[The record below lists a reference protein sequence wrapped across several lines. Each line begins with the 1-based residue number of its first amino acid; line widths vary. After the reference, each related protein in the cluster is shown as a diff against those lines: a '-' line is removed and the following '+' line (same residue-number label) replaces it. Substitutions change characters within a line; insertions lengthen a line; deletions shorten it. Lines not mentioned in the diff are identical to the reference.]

1 VDQSFRAFDSQV
13 EAAPQQ
19 PTGRTSCN
27 SLRQARLTQPQDQ
40 AKPAASEHQ
49 LAFGINMAQATAAI
63 PAAKLPATIGRF
75 RPTRVLGRGG
85 QGVVYLAYDPKLE
98 REVAIKTLT
107 RGKRTPDRL
116 IAEARNVA
124 KLDHPG
130 IVPLYEIE
138 LTDDAPYLIYQF
150 AEGQSLAA
158 LMENAEPGA
167 IHQTVSLIVGV
178 LDAIG
183 YAHSQGILHRD
194 LSPANVLVDS
204 KGRPRILDF
213 GVSTVVTADTQ
224 GNDMV
229 GTANYMPPECIAKGS
244 IGPHSD
250 LYSIGVILHEMLTG
264 RRLFAAESTMAV
276 IYKILHEKVLPPSAF
291 NPTIDKPLDE
301 IVLRAIA
308 RDPAARYTS
317 AEAMKE
323 ALEAYLRPAEEAA
336 PANKQ
341 TGALDFLL
349 RRMARKPD
357 FPAVSALIA
366 EINNKSGRP
375 ESDDVNELANVILKD
390 YALTTKLLKLVNS
403 AVYGQY
409 GGTITTVSRA
419 VLILGFDAIRTA
431 ALSIA
436 IFEHLKS
443 GTQADA
449 LKDAA
454 CGSFLSAMLAKDLG
468 KMIAGVN
475 AEEAFIGAMFHRLG
489 RHLAIYYFP
498 EEFEEIQTLVAQR
511 GKPELAVAR
520 EVLGTGYAEF
530 GIAVARQWNFPE
542 KIQLAMTPPREGKV
556 PAPSSGMQKGALLAA
571 YANEI
576 AENIAISG
584 DDQDL
589 ELRLKRLGDRY
600 DACLKIAAPHLREA
614 VTRAVEATRN
624 YAILLTVDVK
634 TSNFFKRVVRRLSG
648 DAMAEKMLSATPA
661 MQVAGNSLAQTSEE
675 ASDDRRT
682 VLVNAVTE
690 ITDALL
696 EQIPVNQIFS
706 MVLEAFYRGIDF
718 TRVLLLLRDPK
729 HHAMQARLGLGHDVS
744 DVVPKFSFKLDDA
757 PDIFNEAVRKGREFI
772 VLDVNAAQYQG
783 QIPGWC
789 RAVTNPYSILLFPLM
804 ANKACIGLIYADK
817 VGEQVLFSVQEL
829 KLLNTLIKQASLAFN
844 QRR

>member
-1 VDQSFRAFDSQV
+1 
-13 EAAPQQ
+13 
-19 PTGRTSCN
+19 
-27 SLRQARLTQPQDQ
+27 
-40 AKPAASEHQ
+40 
-49 LAFGINMAQATAAI
+49 MAQAAASTPSLPTA
-63 PAAKLPATIGRF
+63 IGRF
-75 RPTRVLGRGG
+75 LPTRILGRGG
-85 QGVVYLAYDPKLE
+85 QGVVYLAHDPKLD
-98 REVAIKTLT
+98 REVAVKTLT

-138 LTDDAPYLIYQF
+138 LGNDTPYLIYQF
-150 AEGQSLAA
+150 AEGQPLTK
-158 LMENAEPGA
+158 LIETAEPGA
-167 IHQTVSLIVGV
+167 IHQSVRLIIGV

-194 LSPANVLVDS
+194 LSPANILVDS
-204 KGRPRILDF
+204 KERPRILDF
-213 GVSTVVTADTQ
+213 GVSTVVTEDTQ

-229 GTANYMPPECIAKGS
+229 GTVNYMPPECIAKGS

-250 LYSIGVILHEMLTG
+250 IYSIGVILHELLTG
-264 RRLFAAESTMAV
+264 RRLFAADTTMAV

-291 NPTIDKPLDE
+291 NQTIDKPLDA
-301 IVLRAIA
+301 IVQQAIA
-308 RDPAARYTS
+308 RDPAQRYRS

-323 ALEAYLRPAEEAA
+323 ALEGYLRPSEDQA
-336 PANKQ
+336 PVANKQ
-341 TGALDFLL
+341 NGALDFLM

-366 EINNKSGRP
+366 DISNKSGRP

-436 IFEHLKS
+436 IFEHIKN

-454 CGSFLSAMLAKDLG
+454 CGSFLSAVVAKDMG
-468 KMIAGVN
+468 KATPGVD

-498 EEFEEIQTLVAQR
+498 EEFEEIQTMVAQR
-511 GKPELAVAR
+511 GKSEQSVAR

-530 GIAVARQWNFPE
+530 GMAVAKQWNFPE
-542 KIQLAMTPPREGKV
+542 KLQLAMTPAREGKI
-556 PAPSSGMQKGALLAA
+556 PAATTSMQKGAQMAA
-571 YANEI
+571 FANEVAEGI
-576 AENIAISG
+576 AEST
-584 DDQDL
+584 DEQDL
-589 ELRLKRLGDRY
+589 DARLKKIGDRY
-600 DACLKIAAPHLREA
+600 EASFKVQIPQLKETVAK
-614 VTRAVEATRN
+614 AVEATRE
-624 YAILLTVDVK
+624 YATLLTVDVK
-634 TSNFFKRVVRRLSG
+634 TSSFFKRVVRRLSG
-648 DAMAEKMLSATPA
+648 DPQAEKTQQIKAVTADAHQQSGQEAT
-661 MQVAGNSLAQTSEE
+661 E
-675 ASDDRRT
+675 DRRS

-690 ITDALL
+690 ITNALL
-696 EQIPVNQIFS
+696 DQAPVNQIFN
-706 MVLEAFYRGIDF
+706 MVIEAFFRGIDF
-718 TRVLLLLRDPK
+718 SRVLLLLRDPK
-729 HHAMQARLGLGHDVS
+729 RHAMQARLGLGPDAAEI
-744 DVVPKFSFKLDDA
+744 VPKFSFKAEDA
-757 PDIFNEAVRKGREFI
+757 QDIFNEAVRKGREFI

-783 QIPGWC
+783 RIPGWC
-789 RAVTNPYSILLFPLM
+789 RTLANPHSILLFPLL
-804 ANKACIGLIYADK
+804 ANKSCIGLVYADK
-817 VGEQVLFSVQEL
+817 VGEQVQFSVQEL
-829 KLLNTLIKQASLAFN
+829 KLLNTLIKQSSLAFN

>member
-1 VDQSFRAFDSQV
+1 
-13 EAAPQQ
+13 
-19 PTGRTSCN
+19 
-27 SLRQARLTQPQDQ
+27 
-40 AKPAASEHQ
+40 
-49 LAFGINMAQATAAI
+49 MAQAAASTPSL
-63 PAAKLPATIGRF
+63 PAAIGRF
-75 RPTRVLGRGG
+75 RPTRILGRGG
-85 QGVVYLAYDPKLE
+85 QGVVYLAHDPKLD
-98 REVAIKTLT
+98 REVAVKTLT

-138 LTDDAPYLIYQF
+138 LGNDTPYLIYQF
-150 AEGQSLAA
+150 AEGQPLTKLIEA
-158 LMENAEPGA
+158 AEPGA
-167 IHQTVSLIVGV
+167 IHQSVRLIIGV

-194 LSPANVLVDS
+194 LSPANILVDS
-204 KGRPRILDF
+204 KERPRILDF
-213 GVSTVVTADTQ
+213 GVSTVVTEDTQ

-229 GTANYMPPECIAKGS
+229 GTVNYMPPECIAKGS

-250 LYSIGVILHEMLTG
+250 IYSIGVILHELLTG
-264 RRLFAAESTMAV
+264 RRLFAADTTMAV

-291 NPTIDKPLDE
+291 KQTIDKPLDA
-301 IVLRAIA
+301 IVLQAIA
-308 RDPAARYTS
+308 RDPAQRYPT

-323 ALEAYLRPAEEAA
+323 ALELYLVPRDDQTPAAA
-336 PANKQ
+336 KQ

-366 EINNKSGRP
+366 DISNKSGRP

-436 IFEHLKS
+436 IFEHIKN

-454 CGSFLSAMLAKDLG
+454 CGSFLSAVVAKDLG
-468 KMIAGVN
+468 HTTPGVD

-511 GKPELAVAR
+511 GKSELSVAR

-530 GIAVARQWNFPE
+530 GMAVAKQWNFPE
-542 KIQLAMTPPREGKV
+542 KLQLAMTSSREGKIPV
-556 PAPSSGMQKGALLAA
+556 ATSSMQKGAQMAA
-571 YANEI
+571 FANEVSEGI
-576 AENIAISG
+576 ADSTDE
-584 DDQDL
+584 QDL
-589 ELRLKRLGDRY
+589 NVRLKKIGDRY
-600 DACLKIAAPHLREA
+600 EASFKVQIPQLKETLAK
-614 VTRAVEATRN
+614 AVEATRE
-624 YAILLTVDVK
+624 YATLLTVDVK
-634 TSNFFKRVVRRLSG
+634 TSSFFKRVVRRLSG
-648 DAMAEKMLSATPA
+648 DPLAEKTQPIKSVTADTR
-661 MQVAGNSLAQTSEE
+661 QQSGEE
-675 ASDDRRT
+675 ATEDRRS

-696 EQIPVNQIFS
+696 EQAPVNQIFN
-706 MVLEAFYRGIDF
+706 MVIEAFFRGIDF
-718 TRVLLLLRDPK
+718 SRVLLLLRDPK
-729 HHAMQARLGLGHDVS
+729 HHAMQARLGLGS
-744 DVVPKFSFKLDDA
+744 DAAEIVPKFSFKAEDA
-757 PDIFNEAVRKGREFI
+757 QDIFNEAVRKGREFI

-783 QIPGWC
+783 RIPGWC
-789 RAVTNPYSILLFPLM
+789 RTLTNPHSILLFPLL
-804 ANKACIGLIYADK
+804 ANKSCIGLVYADK
-817 VGEQVLFSVQEL
+817 VGEQVQFSVQEL
-829 KLLNTLIKQASLAFN
+829 KLLNTLIKQSSLAFS